1 MGLDVKLNKIL
12 KPIPQVEKS
21 YREELGVYFD
31 SISELLDTITGRQ
44 LIAKYPEYLAKR
56 EVECYDMNWIIRNY
70 SKFYTDEKSIKDLGA
85 HWSGCGPGE
94 TYFTI
99 YKGNETEEVTIP
111 DSVEIPTYF
120 IEVIGFYSKEVKYLQ
135 RKGLKVVSKGHK
147 DFRDF
152 KKQYQLYLTTQ
163 EHLEAL
169 KELVVDCERTPD
181 NRILK
186 LKKIPNLHYIDIN
199 A

>member
-12 KPIPQVEKS
+12 KPTAQVEKA
-21 YREELGVYFD
+21 YKETLGVYFD
-31 SISELLDTITGRQ
+31 CISDLVDTITGRQ
-44 LIAKYPEYLAKR
+44 LIAKYPDYIAVR
-56 EVECYDMNWIIRNY
+56 EAECYDMNWIIRNY
-70 SKFYTDEKSIKDLGA
+70 SKFYAGEKSIKDLGA
-85 HWSGCGPGE
+85 HWSGCGPDG

-99 YKGNETEEVTIP
+99 CKDNETEEIIIP
-111 DSVEIPTYF
+111 DSVEIPSYYT
-120 IEVIGFYSKEVKYLQ
+120 EVVGFYSKEVEYLQ
-135 RKGLKVVSKGHK
+135 RKGLKAVSKGHK

-152 KKQYQLYLTTQ
+152 KKHYQLYLTTQ

-186 LKKIPNLHYIDIN
+186 LNKIPNLHYIDIN